1 MSVATPAIWLPNKR
15 KTHCPIVRTVRTY
28 AFCLLR
34 SRSNGVS
41 VFRETREAD
50 RHVNTDLRR
59 DARPAIRRQIGLLCW
74 REGIYSDRADKTTHT
89 HTHTH
94 TQTAISRGS
103 FVRQPC
109 RHSRCRSASARRGK
123 YRIAVREWK
132 PEVTGTVI
140 NRPSRR
146 QQHSATT
153 DEVAPRPPT
162 ELSRAIVTTWL
173 RDVASNY
180 RSRGC

>member
-1 MSVATPAIWLPNKR
+1 MRFVYCDL
-15 KTHCPIVRTVRTY
+15 VRT
-28 AFCLLR
+28 A
-34 SRSNGVS
+34 S
-41 VFRETREAD
+41 VFSEKRARLTDMWIQTYGATRD
-50 RHVNTDLRR
+50 QPYVVKSDYYV
-59 DARPAIRRQIGLLCW
+59 DAKESTAIAPIRP
-74 REGIYSDRADKTTHT
+74 HT